1 MYGTVCF
8 LFEWYHHEANF
19 ERFASSL
26 ESKPNPNEWNK
37 LTAAAGATD
46 TKETKGA
53 TTMAACLSRRAN
65 AGFFISLSWFGLPGA
80 RCCRTALPCR
90 PAHAHV
96 CQLLCLSCRD
106 RWWLPPR
113 QAIRPQ
119 ITPMFTAAEH
129 HQHSATLLWIYFFPR
144 LMPCP
149 LFPLFLFC
157 FCDGTRHTACDAHPA
172 KYLYQ

>member
-1 MYGTVCF
+1 
-8 LFEWYHHEANF
+8 
-19 ERFASSL
+19 
-26 ESKPNPNEWNK
+26 
-37 LTAAAGATD
+37 
-46 TKETKGA
+46 
-53 TTMAACLSRRAN
+53 MAACLSRRAN

-106 RWWLPPR
+106 RWMPPR

-129 HQHSATLLWIYFFPR
+129 HQHSATLLSIYFFPASCHV
-144 LMPCP
+144 LCSLSFSFAFVMELDTLHVMPILPNTCTSSA
-149 LFPLFLFC
+149 LGEKKMFASLA
-157 FCDGTRHTACDAHPA
+157 GA
-172 KYLYQ
+172 KYIENRKSFFW